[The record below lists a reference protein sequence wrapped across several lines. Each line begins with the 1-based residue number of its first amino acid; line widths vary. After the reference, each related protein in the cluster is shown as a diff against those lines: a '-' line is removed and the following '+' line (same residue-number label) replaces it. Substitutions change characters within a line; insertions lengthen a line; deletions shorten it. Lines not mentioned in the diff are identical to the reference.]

1 MSANEPIWLA
11 TEPAT
16 ATGGGFPRLA
26 EDLHADVVVIGGGI
40 SGITTALLCKQDGA
54 RVVVLERGA
63 VAGGASGFTTAKASA
78 LQQTKLTQIR
88 RLHGDDAAAAYARAS
103 LEAIAWIER
112 TIAER
117 AIDCAWERLPD
128 LTYAADEQQLDD
140 VRRVADAARAA
151 GLDAELLDAAATAAA
166 LPFAAPAAVRL
177 DGQAQFHPVRYLRAL
192 AASIPGDDC
201 HVFERSAV
209 VHVHEDSPCTVTT
222 DDGCTVTAG
231 AVVVCTNYPLLD
243 RGLFFARTEAV
254 RSYLVAARLAD
265 GAVLPTTM
273 AISAGEPTRSIRPYD
288 DARGGR
294 WVLVGGEGH
303 GTGAD
308 AASPERYEALEQFA
322 REQFEVSEIP
332 YRWSTQDGAPLDKLP
347 YAGLYHPRAR
357 DLYVNSGH
365 QKWGM
370 TNGTIGGRVIAD
382 LIAGRDN
389 EYAELLD
396 PNRVTVRAAPQ
407 LARAQLHVGAHLLG
421 DRLTPAEASSSDDV
435 PSGEA
440 RVVRA
445 GLGKVGV
452 HRDDDGMLHAVSLR
466 CTHLGCLTHWND
478 AERSWDCPCH
488 GSRFDPD
495 GNVLAGPAVEPL
507 PQREPP
513 R

>member
-1 MSANEPIWLA
+1 
-11 TEPAT
+11 
-16 ATGGGFPRLA
+16 
-26 EDLHADVVVIGGGI
+26 GI

-78 LQQTKLTQIR
+78 LQQTKLSKIR
-88 RLHGDDAAAAYARAS
+88 RLHGDATTAAYARAS
-103 LEAIAWIER
+103 LEAIAWMQR
-112 TIAER
+112 TIEER

-128 LTYAADEQQLDD
+128 VTYAADEQQVDT
-140 VRRVADAARAA
+140 VRQAADAARAA
-151 GLDAELLDAAATAAA
+151 GLGVELLEGAATAA
-166 LPFAAPAAVRL
+166 LPVPAPAAVRL

-192 AASIPGDDC
+192 AALIPGEEC

-209 VHVHEDSPCTVTT
+209 VHVHEGSPCSVTT

-243 RGLFFARTEAV
+243 RGLFFARMEAT

-265 GAVLPTTM
+265 GGALPSTM
-273 AISAGEPTRSIRPYD
+273 AISAGEPTRSIRPYVD
-288 DARGGR
+288 VHDGR

-303 GTGAD
+303 STGAD
-308 AASPERYEALEQFA
+308 EASPQRYEALEQFA
-322 REQFEVSEIP
+322 RERFDVAEIP
-332 YRWSTQDGAPLDKLP
+332 HRWSTQDGAPLDSLP
-347 YAGLYHPRAR
+347 YAGLYHPRASN
-357 DLYVNSGH
+357 LYVNAGH

-370 TNGTIGGRVIAD
+370 TNGTIGARVVAD
-382 LIAGRDN
+382 LIAERDN
-389 EYAELLD
+389 PYAELLD

-407 LARAQLHVGAHLLG
+407 LARAQLHVGAHLIG

-435 PSGEA
+435 PPGEA
-440 RVVRA
+440 RVVRS

-452 HRDDDGMLHAVSLR
+452 HRDDDGRLHAVSLR

-507 PQREPP
+507 PRREPP